1 MERENFLYEEFDIL
15 RKYGQISEISN
26 FIKQGLSKRI
36 ELREYQKEAFENF
49 ITYFENEKLNKNKQI
64 HTLFHMATG
73 SGKTVIMA
81 GLILYLYEKGYR
93 NFLFF
98 VNQTNILEKTKD
110 NFINVLSNKYLFNED
125 LNYLGEKVKINV
137 VDNFQRDIFKNNNI
151 NICFTTIQK
160 LHSNLFENKENAM
173 TGDDFENNKV
183 VFISDESHH
192 LNGFTKNKNKNKDKT
207 KSKKDSKKD
216 EQKHWETSIMN
227 VFYSNKKNILLEF
240 TATLDLDEKVEKK
253 YRDKIIYNYPL
264 KNFRESGYTKDFVNF
279 SINADTWKRTLIAL
293 ILSEYRRFLFS
304 DCGQNIK
311 PVIMLKSKVIKESRS
326 FYDKFFEK
334 INKLDS
340 SDFENLPKED
350 KYLKKA
356 LDYFRD
362 KDKNKTF
369 EFLKESIRDSFV
381 EGKAIIING
390 NEDNNVE
397 KQLLLNSLEDKKNNK
412 RIIFAVDML
421 NEGWDVLNL
430 FDIVRLYDTRSS
442 ASYTIKEA
450 QLIGRGARYCPFL
463 VNEEQEKF
471 KRKYD
476 FDLDNKYRILETMLF
491 HSIDDSKYISELKKA
506 LIEIGLQEKDMIERK
521 YILKDEF
528 KNTDFY
534 NHGYVF
540 SNSRIEK
547 TRENIYEIEEDLKY
561 KVFYP
566 KIKNKNAKIENLIGN
581 KNEKISDDIE
591 IKKIKLSEID
601 YNILSGS
608 AIYFNELKFNIL
620 KEKYPNL
627 KSLKEFLSGEN
638 YLGNIAIEFKYA
650 KGSEITG
657 KDIYRELKQEVFP
670 VICKHI
676 NEIKTEY
683 EGREEFKPYE
693 IKNIIK
699 DKTIYL
705 SSVNNEGKGE
715 SQIETSNNELK
726 LDLSMENWYVYNDNY
741 GTTEEKKFVKYFK
754 NEIKPKLD
762 EKNFE
767 YYVIRNERFSELA
780 LYSFDKGERFEPDY
794 LLFIKNKN
802 NDNKS
807 EEYQIYA
814 EPKGEQ
820 LLLVDKWKEDF
831 LIKIEEKQKTMKNNH
846 KIIGLPFFNGK
857 GTKLKEFSEVINK
870 FLDKI

>member
-110 NFINVLSNKYLFNED
+110 NFVNILSSKYLFDED
-125 LNYLGEKVKINV
+125 LNYFGEKVKINT
-137 VDNFQRDIFKNNNI
+137 VDNFQRNIFENNNI

-160 LHSNLFENKENAM
+160 LHLDLFENKENAM

-192 LNGFTKNKNKNKDKT
+192 VNTFTKNKT
-207 KSKKDSKKD
+207 KKEK
-216 EQKHWETSIMN
+216 EIQNNWETSIMN
-227 VFYSNKKNILLEF
+227 AFYSNKNSILLEF
-240 TATLDLDEKVEKK
+240 TATADLKDKNVEEK

-279 SINADTWKRTLIAL
+279 SINTDTWKRTLIAL

-326 FYDKFFEK
+326 FYDEFFEK

-381 EGKAIIING
+381 EEKAIIING

-476 FDLDNKYRILETMLF
+476 FDLDNKYRILETMFF

-506 LIEIGLQEKDMIERK
+506 LIEIGLQEKNMIERK
-521 YILKDEF
+521 YILKDKF

-547 TRENIYEIEEDLKY
+547 TRENIYEIEEDFKY
-561 KVFYP
+561 KTFYP
-566 KIKNKNAKIENLIGN
+566 KIKNKNAKIENLIDN
-581 KNEKISDDIE
+581 KNKKTFDNIE

-601 YNILSGS
+601 DNILSGS

-627 KSLKEFLSGEN
+627 KTLKEFLTGEN
-638 YLGNIAIEFKYA
+638 YLGNVAIEFKYT

-670 VICKHI
+670 AICKHI

-820 LLLVDKWKEDF
+820 LLLKDKWKEGF
-831 LIKIEEKQKTMKNNH
+831 LLEIEEKQKTMKNNH

-870 FLDKI
+870 FLDRI

>member
-110 NFINVLSNKYLFNED
+110 NFINILSSKYLFDED
-125 LNYLGEKVKINV
+125 LNYFGEKVKINA
-137 VDNFQRDIFKNNNI
+137 VDNFQRNVFENNNI

-160 LHSNLFENKENAM
+160 LHLDLFENKENAM
-173 TGDDFENNKV
+173 TKNDFESNKV

-192 LNGFTKNKNKNKDKT
+192 INTFTKKKT
-207 KSKKDSKKD
+207 KEEKEIQNS
-216 EQKHWETSIMN
+216 WETSITN
-227 VFYSNKKNILLEF
+227 VFNSNENSVLLEF
-240 TATLDLDEKVEKK
+240 TATADLKDKNVEEK

-264 KNFRESGYTKDFVNF
+264 KNFRESGYTKDFENF
-279 SINADTWKRTLIAL
+279 KINTDAWERTLMAL

-304 DCGQNIK
+304 DCEQNVK
-311 PVIMLKSKVIKESRS
+311 PVIMLKSKTTKESES
-326 FYDKFFEK
+326 FYNEFFEK
-334 INKLDS
+334 MNKLNS
-340 SDFENLPKED
+340 VEIEKLYMYTEEE
-350 KYLKKA
+350 KYLKEA
-356 LDYFRD
+356 LDYFRE
-362 KDKNKTF
+362 KDKNNSF
-369 EFLKESIRDSFV
+369 NFLKESLKNSFTK
-381 EGKAIIING
+381 EKTIIING
-390 NEDNNVE
+390 KTDGNDE

-430 FDIVRLYDTRSS
+430 FDIVRLYNTRSS
-442 ASYTIKEA
+442 TSYTIKEA

-476 FDLDNKYRILETMLF
+476 FDLDNKYRILETMFF

-506 LIEIGLQEKDMIERK
+506 LIEIGLKEKNMIERK
-521 YILKDEF
+521 YILKDKF

-547 TRENIYEIEEDLKY
+547 TRESIYEIEEDLKY
-561 KVFYP
+561 KTFYP
-566 KIKNKNAKIENLIGN
+566 KIKNKNAKIENLIDN
-581 KNEKISDDIE
+581 KNKKIFDNIE

-627 KSLKEFLSGEN
+627 KTLKEFLTGEN
-638 YLGNIAIEFKYA
+638 YLGNIGIEFKYV

-670 VICKHI
+670 AICKHI
-676 NEIKTEY
+676 NEIKIEY

-693 IKNIIK
+693 IKNVIK

-857 GTKLKEFSEVINK
+857 GTKLKEFSEAVNK
-870 FLDKI
+870 FLEKI

>member
-1 MERENFLYEEFDIL
+1 MERFLYEKLDVS
-15 RKYGQISEISN
+15 REIGAIKEIPN
-26 FIKQGLSKRI
+26 FLKQGLSKRI

-160 LHSNLFENKENAM
+160 LHLDLFENKENAM

-192 LNGFTKNKNKNKDKT
+192 VNTFTKKKT
-207 KSKKDSKKD
+207 KEEK
-216 EQKHWETSIMN
+216 EIQKSWETSIMN
-227 VFYSNKKNILLEF
+227 AFYSNKNNILLEF
-240 TATLDLDEKVEKK
+240 TATADLKDKNVEEK

-279 SINADTWKRTLIAL
+279 SINTDTWKRTLIAL
-293 ILSEYRRFLFS
+293 ILSEYRKFLFS

-326 FYDKFFEK
+326 FYDEFFEK
-334 INKLDS
+334 INKLDN

-381 EGKAIIING
+381 EEKAIIING

-476 FDLDNKYRILETMLF
+476 FDLDNKYRILETMFF

-506 LIEIGLQEKDMIERK
+506 LIEIGLQEKNMIERK

-566 KIKNKNAKIENLIGN
+566 KIKNKNAKIENLIDN
-581 KNEKISDDIE
+581 KNEKISDNIK

-638 YLGNIAIEFKYA
+638 YLGNVAIEFKYA

-670 VICKHI
+670 AICKHI

>member
-1 MERENFLYEEFDIL
+1 MERFLYEKLDVS
-15 RKYGQISEISN
+15 REIGAIKEIPN
-26 FIKQGLSKRI
+26 FLKQGLSKRI

-125 LNYLGEKVKINV
+125 LNYLGEKVKINA

-160 LHSNLFENKENAM
+160 LHSDLFENKENAM
-173 TGDDFENNKV
+173 TKNDFESNKV

-192 LNGFTKNKNKNKDKT
+192 INTFTKKKT
-207 KSKKDSKKD
+207 KEEKEIQNS
-216 EQKHWETSIMN
+216 WETSITN
-227 VFYSNKKNILLEF
+227 AFNSNENSVLLEF
-240 TATLDLDEKVEKK
+240 TATADLKDKNVEEK

-279 SINADTWKRTLIAL
+279 SINTDTWKRTLIAL
-293 ILSEYRRFLFS
+293 ILSEYRKFLFS

-326 FYDKFFEK
+326 FYNEFFEK

-561 KVFYP
+561 KVFYS
-566 KIKNKNAKIENLIGN
+566 KIKNKNAKIENLIDN
-581 KNEKISDDIE
+581 KNKKTFDNIE

-601 YNILSGS
+601 YNILSGT
-608 AIYFNELKFNIL
+608 AIYFNELKFNFL

-627 KSLKEFLSGEN
+627 KTLKEFLTGEN
-638 YLGNIAIEFKYA
+638 YLGNIGIEFKYT

-670 VICKHI
+670 AICKHI
-676 NEIKTEY
+676 NEIKIEY

-820 LLLVDKWKEDF
+820 LLLKDKWKEGF
-831 LIKIEEKQKTMKNNH
+831 LLEIEEKQKTMKNNH

>member
-1 MERENFLYEEFDIL
+1 MERFLYEKLDVS
-15 RKYGQISEISN
+15 REIGAIKEIPN
-26 FIKQGLSKRI
+26 FLKQGLSKRI

-160 LHSNLFENKENAM
+160 LHLDLFENKENAM

-192 LNGFTKNKNKNKDKT
+192 VNTFTKNRT
-207 KSKKDSKKD
+207 KEEK
-216 EQKHWETSIMN
+216 EIQKSWETSIMN
-227 VFYSNKKNILLEF
+227 AFYSNKNSILLEF
-240 TATLDLDEKVEKK
+240 TATADLKDKNVEEK

-279 SINADTWKRTLIAL
+279 SINTDTWKRTLIAL

-326 FYDKFFEK
+326 FYDEFLKK
-334 INKLDS
+334 INRLDN

-381 EGKAIIING
+381 EEKAIIING

-476 FDLDNKYRILETMLF
+476 FDLDNKYRILETMFF

-506 LIEIGLQEKDMIERK
+506 LIEIGLQEKNMIERK

-547 TRENIYEIEEDLKY
+547 TRESIYEIEEDLKY

-566 KIKNKNAKIENLIGN
+566 KIKNKNAKIENLIDN
-581 KNEKISDDIE
+581 KNEKISDNIE

-601 YNILSGS
+601 YNILSGT
-608 AIYFNELKFNIL
+608 AIYFNELKFNVL

-627 KSLKEFLSGEN
+627 KTLKEFLTVEN
-638 YLGNIAIEFKYA
+638 YLGNVAIEFKYT

-670 VICKHI
+670 AICKHI
-676 NEIKTEY
+676 NEIKIEY

-693 IKNIIK
+693 IKNVIK

-705 SSVNNEGKGE
+705 SSINNEGKGE

-726 LDLSMENWYVYNDNY
+726 IDLSMENWYVYNDNY

-802 NDNKS
+802 DDKS

>member
-36 ELREYQKEAFENF
+36 EMREYQKEAFENF

-137 VDNFQRDIFKNNNI
+137 VDNFQRNVFENNNI

-160 LHSNLFENKENAM
+160 LHSDLSKNKENAM
-173 TGDDFENNKV
+173 TKNDFESNKV

-192 LNGFTKNKNKNKDKT
+192 INTFTKKKT
-207 KSKKDSKKD
+207 KEEKKIQNS
-216 EQKHWETSIMN
+216 WETSIMN
-227 VFYSNKKNILLEF
+227 AFYSNKNNILLEF
-240 TATLDLDEKVEKK
+240 TATADLKDKNVEEK
-253 YRDKIIYNYPL
+253 YRDKIIYNYSL

-279 SINADTWKRTLIAL
+279 SINTDTWKRTLIAL

-326 FYDKFFEK
+326 FYNEFFEK

-381 EGKAIIING
+381 EEKAIIING

-471 KRKYD
+471 KRKFD
-476 FDLDNKYRILETMLF
+476 FDLDNKYRILETMFF

-506 LIEIGLQEKDMIERK
+506 LIEIGLQEKNMIERK
-521 YILKDEF
+521 YILKAEF

-547 TRENIYEIEEDLKY
+547 TRKNIYEIEENLKY

-581 KNEKISDDIE
+581 KNEKISDGIE

-601 YNILSGS
+601 YNILSGT
-608 AIYFNELKFNIL
+608 AIYFKELKFNVL

-627 KSLKEFLSGEN
+627 KTLKEFLTAEN
-638 YLGNIAIEFKYA
+638 YLGNAAIEFKYA

-670 VICKHI
+670 AICKHI

-857 GTKLKEFSEVINK
+857 GTKLKEFSEVINR

>member
-1 MERENFLYEEFDIL
+1 MERFLYEKLDVS
-15 RKYGQISEISN
+15 REIGAIKEIPN
-26 FIKQGLSKRI
+26 FLKQGLSKRI

-160 LHSNLFENKENAM
+160 LHLDLFKNKENAM

-192 LNGFTKNKNKNKDKT
+192 VNTFTKNRT
-207 KSKKDSKKD
+207 KEEK
-216 EQKHWETSIMN
+216 EIQKSWETSIMN
-227 VFYSNKKNILLEF
+227 AFYSNKNSILLEF
-240 TATLDLDEKVEKK
+240 TATADLKDKNVEEK

-279 SINADTWKRTLIAL
+279 SINTDTWKRTLIAL

-326 FYDKFFEK
+326 FYDEFFEK

-350 KYLKKA
+350 KYLRKA

-369 EFLKESIRDSFV
+369 EFLKESIRDSFA
-381 EGKAIIING
+381 EEKAIIING

-412 RIIFAVDML
+412 RLIFAVDML

-476 FDLDNKYRILETMLF
+476 FDLDNKYRILETMFF
-491 HSIDDSKYISELKKA
+491 HSINDSEYLTELKKA
-506 LIEIGLQEKDMIERK
+506 LIKTGMEEENKIERK
-521 YILKDEF
+521 YILKDKF

-547 TRENIYEIEEDLKY
+547 TRENIYEIEKDLKY
-561 KVFYP
+561 KTFYP
-566 KIKNKNAKIENLIGN
+566 KTKNKNAKTENLIDD
-581 KNEKISDDIE
+581 KNEKNFDNIE
-591 IKKIKLSEID
+591 IKKIKLNEID
-601 YNILSGS
+601 YNILSGT
-608 AIYFNELKFNIL
+608 AIYFNELKFNFL

-627 KSLKEFLSGEN
+627 KTLKEFLTGEN
-638 YLGNIAIEFKYA
+638 YLGNIGIEFKYV

-670 VICKHI
+670 AICKHV

-683 EGREEFKPYE
+683 EGKEEFEPYK
-693 IKNIIK
+693 IKDVIK

-705 SSVNNEGKGE
+705 SRISSDGKGE
-715 SQIETSNNELK
+715 SQIKTSSSEFK
-726 LDLSMENWYVYNDNY
+726 LDLSVEDWYVYDDNY
-741 GTTEEKKFVKYFK
+741 GTTEEKSFIKYFK
-754 NEIKPKLD
+754 TEIKPKLD
-762 EKNFE
+762 KKNLE

-780 LYSFDKGERFEPDY
+780 IYSFDKGKRFEPDY
-794 LLFIKNKN
+794 LLFIKNKTL
-802 NDNKS
+802 DEGKNK
-807 EEYQIYA
+807 EYQIYA
-814 EPKGEQ
+814 EPKGEH
-820 LLLVDKWKEDF
+820 LLEKDNWKEEF
-831 LIKIEEKQKTMKNNH
+831 LLKIEKKQKISKNNQ
-846 KIIGLPFFNGK
+846 KIIGLPFFYGK
-857 GTKLKEFSEVINK
+857 GTKLREFSEVINK

>member
-110 NFINVLSNKYLFNED
+110 NFINILSSKYLFDED
-125 LNYLGEKVKINV
+125 LNYFGEKVKINA
-137 VDNFQRDIFKNNNI
+137 VDNFQRNVFENNNI

-160 LHSNLFENKENAM
+160 LHDLFKNKEKENAM
-173 TGDDFENNKV
+173 TKNDFESNKV

-192 LNGFTKNKNKNKDKT
+192 INTFTKKKT
-207 KSKKDSKKD
+207 KEEKEIQNS
-216 EQKHWETSIMN
+216 WETSITD
-227 VFYSNKKNILLEF
+227 VFNSNENSVLLEF
-240 TATLDLDEKVEKK
+240 TATADLKDKNVEEK

-279 SINADTWKRTLIAL
+279 SINTDTWKRTLIAL

-326 FYDKFFEK
+326 FYDEFFEK

-381 EGKAIIING
+381 EEKAIIING

-476 FDLDNKYRILETMLF
+476 FDLDNKYRILETMFF

-506 LIEIGLQEKDMIERK
+506 LIEIGLQEKNMIERK
-521 YILKDEF
+521 YILKDKF

-547 TRENIYEIEEDLKY
+547 TRKNIYEIEEDLKY

-601 YNILSGS
+601 YNILSGT
-608 AIYFNELKFNIL
+608 AIYFNELKFNFL

-627 KSLKEFLSGEN
+627 KTLKEFLTGEN
-638 YLGNIAIEFKYA
+638 YLGNIGIEFKYA

-670 VICKHI
+670 AICKHI

-693 IKNIIK
+693 IKNVIK

>member
-1 MERENFLYEEFDIL
+1 MERFLYEKLDVS
-15 RKYGQISEISN
+15 REIGATKEITN
-26 FIKQGLSKRI
+26 FLKQGLSKRI

-110 NFINVLSNKYLFNED
+110 NFINILSSKYLFDED
-125 LNYLGEKVKINV
+125 LNYFGEKVKINA
-137 VDNFQRDIFKNNNI
+137 VDNFQRNVFENNNI

-160 LHSNLFENKENAM
+160 LHDLFKNKEKENAM
-173 TGDDFENNKV
+173 TKNDFESNKV

-192 LNGFTKNKNKNKDKT
+192 INTFTKKKT
-207 KSKKDSKKD
+207 KEEKEIQNS
-216 EQKHWETSIMN
+216 WETSIMN
-227 VFYSNKKNILLEF
+227 AFNSNENSILLEF
-240 TATLDLDEKVEKK
+240 TATADLKDKNVEEK

-279 SINADTWKRTLIAL
+279 SINTDTWKRTLIAL

-326 FYDKFFEK
+326 FYDEFFEK

-381 EGKAIIING
+381 EEKAIIING

-476 FDLDNKYRILETMLF
+476 FDLDNKYRILETMFF

-506 LIEIGLQEKDMIERK
+506 LIEIGLQEKNMIERK
-521 YILKDEF
+521 YILKAEF

-547 TRENIYEIEEDLKY
+547 NRKNIYEIEENLKY

-581 KNEKISDDIE
+581 KNEKIFDGIE

-601 YNILSGS
+601 YSILSGT
-608 AIYFNELKFNIL
+608 AIYFKELKFNVL

-627 KSLKEFLSGEN
+627 KTLKEFLTAEN
-638 YLGNIAIEFKYA
+638 YLGNVAIEFKYT

-670 VICKHI
+670 AICKHI

-683 EGREEFKPYE
+683 EGREEFEPYK
-693 IKNIIK
+693 IKDVVK

-705 SSVNNEGKGE
+705 SSISNDGKGE
-715 SQIETSNNELK
+715 SQIKTSSSEFK
-726 LDLSMENWYVYNDNY
+726 LDLSAEDWYVYDDNY
-741 GTTEEKKFVKYFK
+741 GTTEEKSFIKYFK
-754 NEIKPKLD
+754 TEIKPKLD
-762 EKNFE
+762 KKNLE

-780 LYSFDKGERFEPDY
+780 IYSFDKGERFEPDY

-802 NDNKS
+802 DDKS

-820 LLLVDKWKEDF
+820 LLLKDKWKEDF
-831 LIKIEEKQKTMKNNH
+831 LIKIEKKQKTTKNNH

-870 FLDKI
+870 FLDRI

>member
-1 MERENFLYEEFDIL
+1 MERFLYEKLDVS
-15 RKYGQISEISN
+15 REIGAIKEIPN
-26 FIKQGLSKRI
+26 FLKQGLSKRI

-137 VDNFQRDIFKNNNI
+137 VDNFQREIFKNNNI

-160 LHSNLFENKENAM
+160 LHLDLFENKENAM

-192 LNGFTKNKNKNKDKT
+192 VNTFTKNRT
-207 KSKKDSKKD
+207 KEEK
-216 EQKHWETSIMN
+216 EIQKSWETSIMN
-227 VFYSNKKNILLEF
+227 AFYSNKNSILLEF
-240 TATLDLDEKVEKK
+240 TATADLKDKNVEEK

-279 SINADTWKRTLIAL
+279 SINTDTWKRTLIAL

-326 FYDKFFEK
+326 FYDEFFEK
-334 INKLDS
+334 INKLDN

-356 LDYFRD
+356 LDYFRG

-381 EGKAIIING
+381 EEKAIIING

-442 ASYTIKEA
+442 AKYTITEA

-476 FDLDNKYRILETMLF
+476 SDLDNKYRILETMFF

-506 LIEIGLQEKDMIERK
+506 LIEIGLQEKNLIERK

-547 TRENIYEIEEDLKY
+547 TRENIYETEEDLKY
-561 KVFYP
+561 KTFYP
-566 KIKNKNAKIENLIGN
+566 KSKNKNAKIENLIDN
-581 KNEKISDDIE
+581 KNEKISDNIE

-601 YNILSGS
+601 YNILSGT
-608 AIYFNELKFNIL
+608 AIYFNELKFNFL

-627 KSLKEFLSGEN
+627 KTLKEFLTGEN
-638 YLGNIAIEFKYA
+638 YLGNIGIEFKYT

-670 VICKHI
+670 AICKHI
-676 NEIKTEY
+676 NEIKIEY

-693 IKNIIK
+693 IKNVIK

-802 NDNKS
+802 DDKS

-870 FLDKI
+870 FLDQI

>member
-1 MERENFLYEEFDIL
+1 MERFLYEKLDVS
-15 RKYGQISEISN
+15 REIGAIKEIPN
-26 FIKQGLSKRI
+26 FLKQGLSKRI

-125 LNYLGEKVKINV
+125 LNYLGEKVKMNV

-160 LHSNLFENKENAM
+160 LHLDLFENKENAM

-192 LNGFTKNKNKNKDKT
+192 VNTFTKNRT
-207 KSKKDSKKD
+207 KEEK
-216 EQKHWETSIMN
+216 EIQKSWETSIMN
-227 VFYSNKKNILLEF
+227 AFYSNKNSILLEF
-240 TATLDLDEKVEKK
+240 TATADLKDKNVEEK

-279 SINADTWKRTLIAL
+279 SINTDTWKRTLIAL

-326 FYDKFFEK
+326 FYDEFFEK

-381 EGKAIIING
+381 EEKAIIING

-476 FDLDNKYRILETMLF
+476 FDLDNKYRILETMFF

-506 LIEIGLQEKDMIERK
+506 LIEIGLQEKNTIERK
-521 YILKDEF
+521 YILKAEF

-547 TRENIYEIEEDLKY
+547 TRENIYEIEEDFKY
-561 KVFYP
+561 KTFYP
-566 KIKNKNAKIENLIGN
+566 KTKNKNAKTENLIDN
-581 KNEKISDDIE
+581 KNEKNFDNIE
-591 IKKIKLSEID
+591 IKKMRLNEID
-601 YNILSGS
+601 YNILSGT
-608 AIYFNELKFNIL
+608 AIYFNELKFNVL

-627 KSLKEFLSGEN
+627 KTLKEFLTGEN
-638 YLGNIAIEFKYA
+638 YLGNIGIEFKYV

-657 KDIYRELKQEVFP
+657 KDVYRELKQEVFP
-670 VICKHI
+670 MICKHI

-683 EGREEFKPYE
+683 EGREEFEPYK
-693 IKNIIK
+693 IKDVIK

-705 SSVNNEGKGE
+705 SSISNDGKGE
-715 SQIETSNNELK
+715 SQIKTSSSEFK
-726 LDLSMENWYVYNDNY
+726 LDLSVEDWYVYDDNY
-741 GTTEEKKFVKYFK
+741 GTTEEKSFIKYFK

-857 GTKLKEFSEVINK
+857 GTKLKEFSEAINR

>member
-1 MERENFLYEEFDIL
+1 MERFLYEKLDVS
-15 RKYGQISEISN
+15 REIGATKEITN
-26 FIKQGLSKRI
+26 FLKQGLSKRI

-110 NFINVLSNKYLFNED
+110 NFINILSSKYLFDED
-125 LNYLGEKVKINV
+125 LNYFGEKVKINA
-137 VDNFQRDIFKNNNI
+137 VDNFQRNVFENNNI

-160 LHSNLFENKENAM
+160 LHDLFKNKEKENAM
-173 TGDDFENNKV
+173 TKNDFESNKV

-192 LNGFTKNKNKNKDKT
+192 INTFTKKKT
-207 KSKKDSKKD
+207 KEEKEIQNS
-216 EQKHWETSIMN
+216 WETSIMN
-227 VFYSNKKNILLEF
+227 AFNSNENSILLEF
-240 TATLDLDEKVEKK
+240 TATADLKDKNVEEK

-279 SINADTWKRTLIAL
+279 SINTDTWKRTLIAL

-326 FYDKFFEK
+326 FYDEFFEK

-381 EGKAIIING
+381 EEKAIIING

-476 FDLDNKYRILETMLF
+476 SDLDNKYRILETMFF

-638 YLGNIAIEFKYA
+638 YLGNVAIEFKYA

-683 EGREEFKPYE
+683 EGREEFKPYK
-693 IKNIIK
+693 IKDVIK

-705 SSVNNEGKGE
+705 SKISSDGKGE
-715 SQIETSNNELK
+715 SQIKTSSSEFK
-726 LDLSMENWYVYNDNY
+726 LDLSAEDWYVYDDNY
-741 GTTEEKKFVKYFK
+741 GTTEEKSFIKYFK
-754 NEIKPKLD
+754 TEIKPKLD
-762 EKNFE
+762 KKNLE

-780 LYSFDKGERFEPDY
+780 IYSFDKGKRFEPDY
-794 LLFIKNKN
+794 LLFIKNKTL
-802 NDNKS
+802 DEGKNK
-807 EEYQIYA
+807 EYQIYA
-814 EPKGEQ
+814 EPKGKPF
-820 LLLVDKWKEDF
+820 LVEDEWKEDF
-831 LIKIEEKQKTMKNNH
+831 LLEIEGKQKTTKNNH

-870 FLDKI
+870 FLDRI

>member
-1 MERENFLYEEFDIL
+1 MERFLYEKLDVS
-15 RKYGQISEISN
+15 REIGAIKKIPN
-26 FIKQGLSKRI
+26 FLKQGLSKRI
-36 ELREYQKEAFENF
+36 ELRKYQKEAFENF
-49 ITYFENEKLNKNKQI
+49 ITYFENEKLNKNKQV

-110 NFINVLSNKYLFNED
+110 NFINVLSNKYLFNEN

-137 VDNFQRDIFKNNNI
+137 VDNFQRDVFKNNNI

-160 LHSNLFENKENAM
+160 LHLDLSKNKENAM

-192 LNGFTKNKNKNKDKT
+192 VNTFTKNKT
-207 KSKKDSKKD
+207 KKEK
-216 EQKHWETSIMN
+216 EIQNNWETSIMN
-227 VFYSNKKNILLEF
+227 AFYSNKNSILLEF
-240 TATLDLDEKVEKK
+240 TATADLKDKNVEEK

-264 KNFRESGYTKDFVNF
+264 KNFRESGYTKDFENF
-279 SINADTWKRTLIAL
+279 KINTDAWERTLMAL

-304 DCGQNIK
+304 DCEQNIK
-311 PVIMLKSKVIKESRS
+311 PVIMLKSKTTKESEC
-326 FYDKFFEK
+326 FYNEFFEK
-334 INKLDS
+334 MNKLNS
-340 SDFENLPKED
+340 VEIEKFYMYTEEE
-350 KYLKKA
+350 KYLKEA
-356 LDYFRD
+356 LDYFRE
-362 KDKNKTF
+362 KDKNNSF
-369 EFLKESIRDSFV
+369 NFLKESLKNSFTK
-381 EGKAIIING
+381 EKTIIING
-390 NEDNNVE
+390 KSVGNDE

-442 ASYTIKEA
+442 RSYTIKEA

-476 FDLDNKYRILETMLF
+476 FDLDNKYRILETMFF
-491 HSIDDSKYISELKKA
+491 HSINDSEYLTELKKA
-506 LIEIGLQEKDMIERK
+506 LIKTGMEEENKIERK
-521 YILKDEF
+521 YILKDKF

-547 TRENIYEIEEDLKY
+547 TRENIYEIEKDLKY
-561 KVFYP
+561 KTFYP
-566 KIKNKNAKIENLIGN
+566 KTKNKNAKTENLIDD
-581 KNEKISDDIE
+581 KNEKNFDNIE
-591 IKKIKLSEID
+591 IKKIKLNEID
-601 YNILSGS
+601 YNILSGT
-608 AIYFNELKFNIL
+608 AIYFNELKFNFL

-627 KSLKEFLSGEN
+627 KTLKEFLTGEN
-638 YLGNIAIEFKYA
+638 YLGNIGIEFKYV

-670 VICKHI
+670 AICKHI

-683 EGREEFKPYE
+683 EGREEFEPYK
-693 IKNIIK
+693 IKDVIK
-699 DKTIYL
+699 DKRIYL
-705 SSVNNEGKGE
+705 SRISSDGKGE
-715 SQIETSNNELK
+715 SQIKTSSSEFK
-726 LDLSMENWYVYNDNY
+726 LDLSVEDWYVYDDNY
-741 GTTEEKKFVKYFK
+741 GTTEEKSFIKYFK
-754 NEIKPKLD
+754 TEIKPKLD
-762 EKNFE
+762 KKNLE

-780 LYSFDKGERFEPDY
+780 IYSFDEGKRFEPDY

-802 NDNKS
+802 DDKS

-857 GTKLKEFSEVINK
+857 ETKLKEFSEVINK

>member
-1 MERENFLYEEFDIL
+1 MERFLYEKLDVS
-15 RKYGQISEISN
+15 REIGATKEITN
-26 FIKQGLSKRI
+26 FLKQGLSKRI

-49 ITYFENEKLNKNKQI
+49 ITYFENEKLNKNKQV

-110 NFINVLSNKYLFNED
+110 NFINILSSKYLFDED
-125 LNYLGEKVKINV
+125 LNYFGEKVKINA
-137 VDNFQRDIFKNNNI
+137 VDNFQRNVFENNNI

-160 LHSNLFENKENAM
+160 LHDLFKNKEKENAM
-173 TGDDFENNKV
+173 TKNDFESNKV

-192 LNGFTKNKNKNKDKT
+192 INTFTKKKT
-207 KSKKDSKKD
+207 KEEKEIQNS
-216 EQKHWETSIMN
+216 WETSIMN
-227 VFYSNKKNILLEF
+227 AFNSNENSILLEF
-240 TATLDLDEKVEKK
+240 TATADLKDKNVEEK

-279 SINADTWKRTLIAL
+279 SINTDTWKRTLIAL

-326 FYDKFFEK
+326 FYDEFFEK

-381 EGKAIIING
+381 EEKAIIING

-476 FDLDNKYRILETMLF
+476 SDLDNKYRILETMFF

-506 LIEIGLQEKDMIERK
+506 LIEIGLQEKNMIERK
-521 YILKDEF
+521 YILKDKF

-638 YLGNIAIEFKYA
+638 YLGNVAIEFKYA

-683 EGREEFKPYE
+683 EGREEFKPYK
-693 IKNIIK
+693 IKDVIK

-705 SSVNNEGKGE
+705 SKISSDGKGE
-715 SQIETSNNELK
+715 SQIKTSSSEFK
-726 LDLSMENWYVYNDNY
+726 LDLSAEDWYVYDDNY
-741 GTTEEKKFVKYFK
+741 GTTEEKSFIKYFK
-754 NEIKPKLD
+754 TEIKPKLD
-762 EKNFE
+762 KKNLE

-780 LYSFDKGERFEPDY
+780 IYSFDKGKRFEPDY
-794 LLFIKNKN
+794 LLFIKNKTL
-802 NDNKS
+802 DEGKNK
-807 EEYQIYA
+807 EYQIYA
-814 EPKGEQ
+814 EPKGKPF
-820 LLLVDKWKEDF
+820 LVEDEWKEDF
-831 LIKIEEKQKTMKNNH
+831 LLEIEGKQKTTKNNH

-870 FLDKI
+870 FLDRI

>member
-1 MERENFLYEEFDIL
+1 MRKKLPIGISDFKEVMTENYYYFDKTELLENLFVEKAKIKLFTRPRRFGKTLNMSMLKYFFDIKEKDENREL
-15 RKYGQISEISN
+15 FKNLKISKSKFFE
-26 FIKQGLSKRI
+26 KQGSAPVISISFRNYSEKNW
-36 ELREYQKEAFENF
+36 ENGF
-49 ITYFENEKLNKNKQI
+49 
-64 HTLFHMATG
+64 
-73 SGKTVIMA
+73 KTI
-81 GLILYLYEKGYR
+81 K
-93 NFLFF
+93 
-98 VNQTNILEKTKD
+98 
-110 NFINVLSNKYLFNED
+110 
-125 LNYLGEKVKINV
+125 
-137 VDNFQRDIFKNNNI
+137 
-151 NICFTTIQK
+151 TTI
-160 LHSNLFENKENAM
+160 A
-173 TGDDFENNKV
+173 D
-183 VFISDESHH
+183 I
-192 LNGFTKNKNKNKDKT
+192 
-207 KSKKDSKKD
+207 
-216 EQKHWETSIMN
+216 
-227 VFYSNKKNILLEF
+227 YAEF
-240 TATLDLDEKVEKK
+240 K
-253 YRDKIIYNYPL
+253 
-264 KNFRESGYTKDFVNF
+264 F
-279 SINADTWKRTLIAL
+279 LIAL
-293 ILSEYRRFLFS
+293 ILSEYRKFLFS

-326 FYDKFFEK
+326 FYNEFFEK

-381 EGKAIIING
+381 EEKAIIING

-491 HSIDDSKYISELKKA
+491 HSIDDSKYISELKKV

-566 KIKNKNAKIENLIGN
+566 KIKNKNAKIENLIDN
-581 KNEKISDDIE
+581 KNKKTFDNIE

-638 YLGNIAIEFKYA
+638 YLGNVAIEFKYA

-670 VICKHI
+670 AICKHI

-857 GTKLKEFSEVINK
+857 GTKLKEFSEAVNK
-870 FLDKI
+870 LLEKI

>member
-1 MERENFLYEEFDIL
+1 MERFLYEKLDVS
-15 RKYGQISEISN
+15 REIGAIKEIPN
-26 FIKQGLSKRI
+26 FLKQGLSKRI

-49 ITYFENEKLNKNKQI
+49 ITYFENEKLNKNKQV

-110 NFINVLSNKYLFNED
+110 NFINILSNKYLFNED

-160 LHSNLFENKENAM
+160 LHLDLFENKENAM

-192 LNGFTKNKNKNKDKT
+192 VNTFTKNRT
-207 KSKKDSKKD
+207 KEEKKI
-216 EQKHWETSIMN
+216 QNNWETSIMN
-227 VFYSNKKNILLEF
+227 AFYSNKNSILLEF
-240 TATLDLDEKVEKK
+240 TATADLKDKNVEEK

-279 SINADTWKRTLIAL
+279 SINTDTWKRTLIAL

-326 FYDKFFEK
+326 FYDEFFEK
-334 INKLDS
+334 INKLDN

-381 EGKAIIING
+381 EEKAIIING

-463 VNEEQEKF
+463 VNEEQKKF

-491 HSIDDSKYISELKKA
+491 HSIDDSKYISELKKV

-566 KIKNKNAKIENLIGN
+566 KIKNKNAKIANLIDN
-581 KNEKISDDIE
+581 KNKKTFDNIE

-638 YLGNIAIEFKYA
+638 YLGNVAIEFKYA

-670 VICKHI
+670 AICKHV

-683 EGREEFKPYE
+683 EGKEEFEPYK
-693 IKNIIK
+693 IKDVIK

-705 SSVNNEGKGE
+705 SRISSDGKGE
-715 SQIETSNNELK
+715 SQIKTSSSEFK
-726 LDLSMENWYVYNDNY
+726 LDLSVEDWYVYDDNY
-741 GTTEEKKFVKYFK
+741 GTTEEKLFVKYFK

-762 EKNFE
+762 EKNLE

-780 LYSFDKGERFEPDY
+780 IYSFDKGKRFEPDY

-820 LLLVDKWKEDF
+820 LLLKDKWKEGF
-831 LIKIEEKQKTMKNNH
+831 LLEIEEKQKTMKNNH

-857 GTKLKEFSEVINK
+857 GTKLKEFSEAVNK
-870 FLDKI
+870 LLEKI

>member
-1 MERENFLYEEFDIL
+1 MERFLYEKLDVS
-15 RKYGQISEISN
+15 REIGATKEITN
-26 FIKQGLSKRI
+26 FLKQGLSKRI

-110 NFINVLSNKYLFNED
+110 NFINILSSKYLFDED
-125 LNYLGEKVKINV
+125 LNYFGEKVKINA
-137 VDNFQRDIFKNNNI
+137 VDNFQRNVFENNNI

-160 LHSNLFENKENAM
+160 LHDLFKNKEKENAM
-173 TGDDFENNKV
+173 TKNDFESNKV

-192 LNGFTKNKNKNKDKT
+192 INTFTKKKT
-207 KSKKDSKKD
+207 KEEKEIQNS
-216 EQKHWETSIMN
+216 WETSITD
-227 VFYSNKKNILLEF
+227 VFNSNENSVLLEF
-240 TATLDLDEKVEKK
+240 TATADLKDKNVEEK

-279 SINADTWKRTLIAL
+279 SINTDTWKRTLIAL

-311 PVIMLKSKVIKESRS
+311 PVIMLKSKVIKESRN
-326 FYDKFFEK
+326 FYNEFFKK
-334 INKLDS
+334 INKLENN
-340 SDFENLPKED
+340 DFENLPKED

-381 EGKAIIING
+381 EEKAIIING

-476 FDLDNKYRILETMLF
+476 SDLDNKYRILETMFF
-491 HSIDDSKYISELKKA
+491 H
-506 LIEIGLQEKDMIERK
+506 
-521 YILKDEF
+521 F
-528 KNTDFY
+528 
-534 NHGYVF
+534 H
-540 SNSRIEK
+540 
-547 TRENIYEIEEDLKY
+547 
-561 KVFYP
+561 
-566 KIKNKNAKIENLIGN
+566 
-581 KNEKISDDIE
+581 
-591 IKKIKLSEID
+591 
-601 YNILSGS
+601 
-608 AIYFNELKFNIL
+608 
-620 KEKYPNL
+620 
-627 KSLKEFLSGEN
+627 
-638 YLGNIAIEFKYA
+638 
-650 KGSEITG
+650 
-657 KDIYRELKQEVFP
+657 
-670 VICKHI
+670 
-676 NEIKTEY
+676 
-683 EGREEFKPYE
+683 
-693 IKNIIK
+693 
-699 DKTIYL
+699 
-705 SSVNNEGKGE
+705 
-715 SQIETSNNELK
+715 
-726 LDLSMENWYVYNDNY
+726 
-741 GTTEEKKFVKYFK
+741 
-754 NEIKPKLD
+754 
-762 EKNFE
+762 
-767 YYVIRNERFSELA
+767 
-780 LYSFDKGERFEPDY
+780 
-794 LLFIKNKN
+794 
-802 NDNKS
+802 
-807 EEYQIYA
+807 
-814 EPKGEQ
+814 
-820 LLLVDKWKEDF
+820 
-831 LIKIEEKQKTMKNNH
+831 
-846 KIIGLPFFNGK
+846 
-857 GTKLKEFSEVINK
+857 
-870 FLDKI
+870 

>member
-1 MERENFLYEEFDIL
+1 MERFLYEKLDVS
-15 RKYGQISEISN
+15 REIGATKEITN
-26 FIKQGLSKRI
+26 FLKQGLSKRI

-110 NFINVLSNKYLFNED
+110 NFVNTLSGKYLFDEE

-137 VDNFQRDIFKNNNI
+137 VDNFQRDVFENNNI

-160 LHSNLFENKENAM
+160 LHLDLFENKENAI

-192 LNGFTKNKNKNKDKT
+192 VNTFTKKKT
-207 KSKKDSKKD
+207 KEEK
-216 EQKHWETSIMN
+216 EIQKSWETSIMN
-227 VFYSNKKNILLEF
+227 AFYSNKNSILLEF
-240 TATLDLDEKVEKK
+240 TATADLKDKNVEEK

-279 SINADTWKRTLIAL
+279 SINTDTWKRTLIAL

-311 PVIMLKSKVIKESRS
+311 PVIMLKSKVIKESRN
-326 FYDKFFEK
+326 FYNEFFKK
-334 INKLDS
+334 INKLENN
-340 SDFENLPKED
+340 DFENLPKED

-356 LDYFRD
+356 LDYFRE

-369 EFLKESIRDSFV
+369 EFLKESIKDSFI
-381 EGKAIIING
+381 EEKSIIING
-390 NEDNNVE
+390 KEDDNTE
-397 KQLLLNSLEDKKNNK
+397 KRLLLNSLEDKKNNK
-412 RIIFAVDML
+412 RLIFTVDML

-442 ASYTIKEA
+442 AKYTITEA

-476 FDLDNKYRILETMLF
+476 FDLDNKYRILETMFF

-506 LIEIGLQEKDMIERK
+506 LIEIGLQEKNMIERK
-521 YILKDEF
+521 YILKAEF

-534 NHGYVF
+534 NHGYIF

-547 TRENIYEIEEDLKY
+547 TRESIYEIEEDLKY

-566 KIKNKNAKIENLIGN
+566 KIKNKNAKTENLIDD
-581 KNEKISDDIE
+581 KNEKNFDNIE

-601 YNILSGS
+601 YNILSGT
-608 AIYFNELKFNIL
+608 AIYFNELKFNFL

-627 KSLKEFLSGEN
+627 KTLKEFLTGEN
-638 YLGNIAIEFKYA
+638 YLGNIGIEFKYT

-670 VICKHI
+670 TICKHI
-676 NEIKTEY
+676 NEIKIEY

-693 IKNIIK
+693 IKNVIK

-802 NDNKS
+802 DDRS

-870 FLDKI
+870 FLDQI

>member
-1 MERENFLYEEFDIL
+1 MERFLYEKLDVS
-15 RKYGQISEISN
+15 REIGATKEITN
-26 FIKQGLSKRI
+26 FLKQGLSKRI

-110 NFINVLSNKYLFNED
+110 NFINILSNKYLFNED

-160 LHSNLFENKENAM
+160 LHLDLFENKENAM

-192 LNGFTKNKNKNKDKT
+192 VNTFTKKKT
-207 KSKKDSKKD
+207 KEEK
-216 EQKHWETSIMN
+216 EIQKSWETSIMN
-227 VFYSNKKNILLEF
+227 AFYSNKNSILLEF
-240 TATLDLDEKVEKK
+240 TATADLKDKNVEEK

-279 SINADTWKRTLIAL
+279 SINTDTWKRTLIAL
-293 ILSEYRRFLFS
+293 ILSEYRKFLFS

-326 FYDKFFEK
+326 FYNEFFEK

-476 FDLDNKYRILETMLF
+476 FDLDNKYRILETMFF

-506 LIEIGLQEKDMIERK
+506 LIEIGLQEKNMIERK
-521 YILKDEF
+521 YILKDKF

-566 KIKNKNAKIENLIGN
+566 KIKNKNAKIENLIDN
-581 KNEKISDDIE
+581 KNKKTFDNIE

-638 YLGNIAIEFKYA
+638 YLGNVAIEFKYA

-670 VICKHI
+670 AICKHI

-857 GTKLKEFSEVINK
+857 GTKLKEFSEAVNK
-870 FLDKI
+870 LLEKI

>member
-1 MERENFLYEEFDIL
+1 MERFLYEKLDVS
-15 RKYGQISEISN
+15 REIGAIKEIPN
-26 FIKQGLSKRI
+26 FLKQGLSKRI

-49 ITYFENEKLNKNKQI
+49 ITYFENEKLNKNKQV

-137 VDNFQRDIFKNNNI
+137 VDNFQRDVFKNNNI

-160 LHSNLFENKENAM
+160 LHLDLFENKENAM

-192 LNGFTKNKNKNKDKT
+192 VNTFTKNRT
-207 KSKKDSKKD
+207 KEEK
-216 EQKHWETSIMN
+216 EIQNNWETSIMN
-227 VFYSNKKNILLEF
+227 AFYSNKNSILLEF
-240 TATLDLDEKVEKK
+240 TATADLKDKNVEEK

-279 SINADTWKRTLIAL
+279 SINTDTWKRTLIAL
-293 ILSEYRRFLFS
+293 ILSEYRKFLFS

-326 FYDKFFEK
+326 FYDEFFEK
-334 INKLDS
+334 INKLDN

-442 ASYTIKEA
+442 ASYSIKEA

-608 AIYFNELKFNIL
+608 AIYFNELKFNSL

-627 KSLKEFLSGEN
+627 KTLKEFLIGEN
-638 YLGNIAIEFKYA
+638 YLGNVAIEFKYA

-670 VICKHI
+670 AICKHI

-767 YYVIRNERFSELA
+767 YYVIRNERFSEFA

-857 GTKLKEFSEVINK
+857 GIKLKEFSEAINR

>member
-1 MERENFLYEEFDIL
+1 MERFLYEKLDVS
-15 RKYGQISEISN
+15 REIGAIKEIPN
-26 FIKQGLSKRI
+26 FLKQGLSKRI

-160 LHSNLFENKENAM
+160 LHLDLFENKENAM

-192 LNGFTKNKNKNKDKT
+192 VNTFTKNKT
-207 KSKKDSKKD
+207 KEEKKI
-216 EQKHWETSIMN
+216 QKSWETSIMN
-227 VFYSNKKNILLEF
+227 AFYSNKNSILLEF
-240 TATLDLDEKVEKK
+240 TATADLKDKNVEEK

-279 SINADTWKRTLIAL
+279 SINTDTWKRTLIAL
-293 ILSEYRRFLFS
+293 ILSEYRKFLFS

-326 FYDKFFEK
+326 FYDEFFEK
-334 INKLDS
+334 INKLDN

-381 EGKAIIING
+381 EEKAIIING

-476 FDLDNKYRILETMLF
+476 FDLDNKYRILETMFF

-506 LIEIGLQEKDMIERK
+506 LIEIGLQEKNMIERK
-521 YILKDEF
+521 YILKAEF

-566 KIKNKNAKIENLIGN
+566 KIKNKNAKIENLIDN
-581 KNEKISDDIE
+581 KNEKISDNIE

-601 YNILSGS
+601 YNILSGT
-608 AIYFNELKFNIL
+608 AIYFNELKFNFL

-627 KSLKEFLSGEN
+627 KTLKEFLTGEN
-638 YLGNIAIEFKYA
+638 YLGNIGIEFKYV

-670 VICKHI
+670 AICKHI

-820 LLLVDKWKEDF
+820 LLLKDKWKEGF
-831 LIKIEEKQKTMKNNH
+831 LLEIEEKQKTMKNNH

-857 GTKLKEFSEVINK
+857 GTKLKEFSEAVNK
-870 FLDKI
+870 LLEKI

>member
-1 MERENFLYEEFDIL
+1 MERFLYEKLDVS
-15 RKYGQISEISN
+15 REIGAIKEIPN
-26 FIKQGLSKRI
+26 FLKQGLSKRI

-137 VDNFQRDIFKNNNI
+137 VDNFQREIFKNNNI

-160 LHSNLFENKENAM
+160 LHLDLFENKENAM

-192 LNGFTKNKNKNKDKT
+192 VNTFTKNRT
-207 KSKKDSKKD
+207 KEEK
-216 EQKHWETSIMN
+216 EIQKSWETSIMN
-227 VFYSNKKNILLEF
+227 AFYSNKNSILLEF
-240 TATLDLDEKVEKK
+240 TATADLKDKNVEEK

-279 SINADTWKRTLIAL
+279 SINTDTWKRTLIAL

-326 FYDKFFEK
+326 FYDEFFEK
-334 INKLDS
+334 INKLDN

-369 EFLKESIRDSFV
+369 EFLKESIRDSFI
-381 EGKAIIING
+381 EEKAIIING

-442 ASYTIKEA
+442 AKYTITEA

-476 FDLDNKYRILETMLF
+476 SDLDNKYRILETMFF

-506 LIEIGLQEKDMIERK
+506 LIEIGLQEKNLIERK

-547 TRENIYEIEEDLKY
+547 TRENIYETEEDLKY
-561 KVFYP
+561 KTFYP
-566 KIKNKNAKIENLIGN
+566 KSKNKNAKIENLIDN
-581 KNEKISDDIE
+581 KNEKISDNIE

-601 YNILSGS
+601 YNILSGT
-608 AIYFNELKFNIL
+608 AIYFNELKFNFL

-627 KSLKEFLSGEN
+627 KTLKEFLTGEN
-638 YLGNIAIEFKYA
+638 YLGNIGIEFKYT

-670 VICKHI
+670 AICKHI
-676 NEIKTEY
+676 NEIKIEY

-693 IKNIIK
+693 IKNVIK

-802 NDNKS
+802 DDKS

-857 GTKLKEFSEVINK
+857 GTKLKEFSEAINR

>member
-36 ELREYQKEAFENF
+36 EMREYQKEAFENF

-137 VDNFQRDIFKNNNI
+137 VDNFQRNVFENNNI

-160 LHSNLFENKENAM
+160 LHSDLSKNKENAM
-173 TGDDFENNKV
+173 TKNDFESNKV

-192 LNGFTKNKNKNKDKT
+192 INTFTKKKT
-207 KSKKDSKKD
+207 KEEKKIQNS
-216 EQKHWETSIMN
+216 WETSIMN
-227 VFYSNKKNILLEF
+227 AFYSNKNNILLEF
-240 TATLDLDEKVEKK
+240 TATADLKDKNVEEK
-253 YRDKIIYNYPL
+253 YRDKIIYNYSL

-279 SINADTWKRTLIAL
+279 SINTDTWKRTLIAL

-326 FYDKFFEK
+326 FYNEFFEK

-442 ASYTIKEA
+442 ASYSIKEA

-491 HSIDDSKYISELKKA
+491 HSIDDSKYISELKKV

-566 KIKNKNAKIENLIGN
+566 KIKNKNAKIENLIDN
-581 KNEKISDDIE
+581 KNKKTFDNIE

-601 YNILSGS
+601 YNILSGT
-608 AIYFNELKFNIL
+608 AIYFNELKFNFL

-627 KSLKEFLSGEN
+627 KTLKEFLTGEN
-638 YLGNIAIEFKYA
+638 YLGNIGIEFKYA

-780 LYSFDKGERFEPDY
+780 LYSFDKGEKFEPDY

-857 GTKLKEFSEVINK
+857 GTKLKEFSEAVNK
-870 FLDKI
+870 LLEKI

>member
-1 MERENFLYEEFDIL
+1 MERFLYEKLDVS
-15 RKYGQISEISN
+15 REIGAIKEIPN
-26 FIKQGLSKRI
+26 FLKQGLSKRI

-125 LNYLGEKVKINV
+125 LNYLGEKVKINA

-326 FYDKFFEK
+326 FYDEFFEK
-334 INKLDS
+334 INKLDN

-381 EGKAIIING
+381 EEKAIIING

-638 YLGNIAIEFKYA
+638 YLGNVAIEFKYA

>member
-1 MERENFLYEEFDIL
+1 MERFLYEKLDVS
-15 RKYGQISEISN
+15 REIGAIKEIPN
-26 FIKQGLSKRI
+26 FLKQGLSKRI

-49 ITYFENEKLNKNKQI
+49 ITYFENEKLNKNKQV

-110 NFINVLSNKYLFNED
+110 NFINILSNKYLFNED

-160 LHSNLFENKENAM
+160 LHLDLFENKENAM

-192 LNGFTKNKNKNKDKT
+192 VNTFTKKKT
-207 KSKKDSKKD
+207 KEEK
-216 EQKHWETSIMN
+216 EIQKSWETSIMN
-227 VFYSNKKNILLEF
+227 AFYSNKNSILLEF
-240 TATLDLDEKVEKK
+240 TATADLKDKNVEEK

-279 SINADTWKRTLIAL
+279 SINTDTWKRTLIAL
-293 ILSEYRRFLFS
+293 ILSEYRKFLFS

-326 FYDKFFEK
+326 FYNEFFEK

-381 EGKAIIING
+381 EEKAIIING

-463 VNEEQEKF
+463 VNEEQKKF

-566 KIKNKNAKIENLIGN
+566 KIKNKNAKIENLIDN
-581 KNEKISDDIE
+581 KNKKTFDNIE

-638 YLGNIAIEFKYA
+638 YLGNVAIEFKYA

-670 VICKHI
+670 AICKHI

-857 GTKLKEFSEVINK
+857 GTKLKEFSEAVNK
-870 FLDKI
+870 LLEKI

>member
-1 MERENFLYEEFDIL
+1 MERFLYEKLDVS
-15 RKYGQISEISN
+15 REIGATKEITN
-26 FIKQGLSKRI
+26 FLKQGLSKRI

-110 NFINVLSNKYLFNED
+110 NFINILSSKYLFDED
-125 LNYLGEKVKINV
+125 LNYFGEKVKINA
-137 VDNFQRDIFKNNNI
+137 VDNFQRNVFENNNI

-160 LHSNLFENKENAM
+160 LHDLFKNKEKENAM
-173 TGDDFENNKV
+173 TKNDFESNKV

-192 LNGFTKNKNKNKDKT
+192 INTFTKKKT
-207 KSKKDSKKD
+207 KEEKEIQNS
-216 EQKHWETSIMN
+216 WETSIMN
-227 VFYSNKKNILLEF
+227 AFNSNENSILLEF
-240 TATLDLDEKVEKK
+240 TATADLKDKNVEEK

-279 SINADTWKRTLIAL
+279 SINTDTWKRTLIAL

-326 FYDKFFEK
+326 FYDEFFEK

-381 EGKAIIING
+381 EEKAIIING

-476 FDLDNKYRILETMLF
+476 SDLDNKYRILETMFF

-534 NHGYVF
+534 NHGHVF

-638 YLGNIAIEFKYA
+638 YLGNVAIEFKYA

-683 EGREEFKPYE
+683 EGREEFKPYK
-693 IKNIIK
+693 IKDVIK

-705 SSVNNEGKGE
+705 SKISSDGKGE
-715 SQIETSNNELK
+715 SQIKTSSSEFK
-726 LDLSMENWYVYNDNY
+726 LDLSAEDWYVYDDNY
-741 GTTEEKKFVKYFK
+741 GTTEEKSFIKYFK
-754 NEIKPKLD
+754 TEIKPKLD
-762 EKNFE
+762 KKNLE

-780 LYSFDKGERFEPDY
+780 IYSFDKGKRFEPDY
-794 LLFIKNKN
+794 LLFIKNKTL
-802 NDNKS
+802 DEGKNK
-807 EEYQIYA
+807 EYQIYA
-814 EPKGEQ
+814 EPKGKPF
-820 LLLVDKWKEDF
+820 LVEDEWKEDF
-831 LIKIEEKQKTMKNNH
+831 LLEIEGKQKTTKNNH

-870 FLDKI
+870 FLDRI

>member
-1 MERENFLYEEFDIL
+1 MERFLYEKLDVS
-15 RKYGQISEISN
+15 REIGAIKEIPN
-26 FIKQGLSKRI
+26 FLKQGLSKRI
-36 ELREYQKEAFENF
+36 ELREYQKETFENF
-49 ITYFENEKLNKNKQI
+49 ITYFENEKLNKNKQV

-81 GLILYLYEKGYR
+81 GLILYLYEIGYR

-137 VDNFQRDIFKNNNI
+137 VDNFQRDIFENNNI

-160 LHSNLFENKENAM
+160 LHLDLFENKENAI

-192 LNGFTKNKNKNKDKT
+192 VNTFTKKKT
-207 KSKKDSKKD
+207 KEEK
-216 EQKHWETSIMN
+216 EIQKSWETSIMN
-227 VFYSNKKNILLEF
+227 AFYSNKNSILLEF
-240 TATLDLDEKVEKK
+240 TATADLKDKNVEEK

-279 SINADTWKRTLIAL
+279 SINTDTWKRTLIAL

-326 FYDKFFEK
+326 FYDEFFEK

-340 SDFENLPKED
+340 SDFENLSKED

-381 EGKAIIING
+381 EEKAIIING

-476 FDLDNKYRILETMLF
+476 SDLDNKYRILETMFF

-547 TRENIYEIEEDLKY
+547 TRESIYEIEEDLKY

-566 KIKNKNAKIENLIGN
+566 KIKNKNAKIENLIDN
-581 KNEKISDDIE
+581 KNEKISDNIE

-608 AIYFNELKFNIL
+608 AIYFNELKFNVL

-627 KSLKEFLSGEN
+627 KTLKEFLTAEN
-638 YLGNIAIEFKYA
+638 YLGNVAIEFKYT

-670 VICKHI
+670 AICKHI
-676 NEIKTEY
+676 NEIKIEY

-693 IKNIIK
+693 IKNVIK

-705 SSVNNEGKGE
+705 SSINNEGKGE

-726 LDLSMENWYVYNDNY
+726 IDLSMENWYVYNDNY

-802 NDNKS
+802 DDKS

>member
-26 FIKQGLSKRI
+26 FIKQGLSKKI
-36 ELREYQKEAFENF
+36 ELRKYQKEAFENF

-125 LNYLGEKVKINV
+125 LNYFGEKVKINV

-160 LHSNLFENKENAM
+160 LHLDLFENKENAM

-192 LNGFTKNKNKNKDKT
+192 VNTFTKKKT
-207 KSKKDSKKD
+207 KEEK
-216 EQKHWETSIMN
+216 EIQKNWETSIMN
-227 VFYSNKKNILLEF
+227 AFYSNKNSILLEF
-240 TATLDLDEKVEKK
+240 TATADLKDKNVEEK

-279 SINADTWKRTLIAL
+279 SINTDTWKRTLIAL

-326 FYDKFFEK
+326 FYDEFFEK

-381 EGKAIIING
+381 EEKAIIING

-476 FDLDNKYRILETMLF
+476 FDLDNKYRILETMFF

-506 LIEIGLQEKDMIERK
+506 LIEIGLQEKNMIERK
-521 YILKDEF
+521 YILKAEF

-547 TRENIYEIEEDLKY
+547 TRENIYEIEKDLKY
-561 KVFYP
+561 KTFYP
-566 KIKNKNAKIENLIGN
+566 KTKNKNAKTENLIDD
-581 KNEKISDDIE
+581 KNEKNFDNIE
-591 IKKIKLSEID
+591 IKKIKLNEID
-601 YNILSGS
+601 YNILSGT
-608 AIYFNELKFNIL
+608 AIYFNELKFNFL

-627 KSLKEFLSGEN
+627 KTLKEFLTGEN
-638 YLGNIAIEFKYA
+638 YLGNIGIEFKYV

-657 KDIYRELKQEVFP
+657 KDIYKELKQEVFP
-670 VICKHI
+670 AICKHI
-676 NEIKTEY
+676 NEIKIEY

-693 IKNIIK
+693 IKNVIK

-767 YYVIRNERFSELA
+767 YYIIRNERFSELA

-802 NDNKS
+802 DDKS

-870 FLDKI
+870 FLDQI

>member
-1 MERENFLYEEFDIL
+1 MERFLYEKLDVS
-15 RKYGQISEISN
+15 REIGAIKEIPN
-26 FIKQGLSKRI
+26 FLKQGLSKRI

-49 ITYFENEKLNKNKQI
+49 ITYFENEKLNKNKQV

-160 LHSNLFENKENAM
+160 LHLDLFENKENAM

-192 LNGFTKNKNKNKDKT
+192 VNTFTKKKT
-207 KSKKDSKKD
+207 KEEK
-216 EQKHWETSIMN
+216 EIQKSWETSIMN
-227 VFYSNKKNILLEF
+227 AFYSNKNNILLEF
-240 TATLDLDEKVEKK
+240 TATADLKDKNVEEK

-279 SINADTWKRTLIAL
+279 SINTDTWKRTLIAL
-293 ILSEYRRFLFS
+293 ILSEYRKFLFS

-326 FYDKFFEK
+326 FYDEFFEK
-334 INKLDS
+334 INKLDN

-381 EGKAIIING
+381 EEKAIIING

-442 ASYTIKEA
+442 ASYSIKEV

-534 NHGYVF
+534 NHGYIF

-547 TRENIYEIEEDLKY
+547 TRESIYEIEEDLKY

-566 KIKNKNAKIENLIGN
+566 KIKSKNVKIENLIDN
-581 KNEKISDDIE
+581 KNEKISDNIE

-638 YLGNIAIEFKYA
+638 YLGNVAIEFKYA

-670 VICKHI
+670 AICKHI
-676 NEIKTEY
+676 NEIKIEY

-693 IKNIIK
+693 IKNVIK

-870 FLDKI
+870 FLNKI

>member
-1 MERENFLYEEFDIL
+1 MERFLYEKLDVS
-15 RKYGQISEISN
+15 REIGATKEITN
-26 FIKQGLSKRI
+26 FLKQGLSKRI

-110 NFINVLSNKYLFNED
+110 NFINILSNKYLFNED

-160 LHSNLFENKENAM
+160 LHLDLFENKENAM

-192 LNGFTKNKNKNKDKT
+192 VNTFTKKKT
-207 KSKKDSKKD
+207 KEEK
-216 EQKHWETSIMN
+216 EIQKSWETSIMN
-227 VFYSNKKNILLEF
+227 AFYSNKNNILLEF
-240 TATLDLDEKVEKK
+240 TATADLKDKNVEEK

-279 SINADTWKRTLIAL
+279 SINTDTWKRTLIAL
-293 ILSEYRRFLFS
+293 ILSEYRKFLFS

-326 FYDKFFEK
+326 FYDEFFEK
-334 INKLDS
+334 INKLDN

-381 EGKAIIING
+381 EEKAIIING

-638 YLGNIAIEFKYA
+638 YLGNVAIEFKYA

-670 VICKHI
+670 AICKHI

>member
-1 MERENFLYEEFDIL
+1 MERFLYEKLDVS
-15 RKYGQISEISN
+15 REIGAIKEIPN
-26 FIKQGLSKRI
+26 FLKQGLSKRI

-49 ITYFENEKLNKNKQI
+49 ITYFENEKLNKNKQV

-160 LHSNLFENKENAM
+160 LHLDLSENKENAM

-192 LNGFTKNKNKNKDKT
+192 VNTFTKNKT
-207 KSKKDSKKD
+207 KEEK
-216 EQKHWETSIMN
+216 EIQNNWETSIMN
-227 VFYSNKKNILLEF
+227 AFYSNKNSILLEF
-240 TATLDLDEKVEKK
+240 TATADLKDKNVEEK

-279 SINADTWKRTLIAL
+279 SINTDTWKRTLIAL

-326 FYDKFFEK
+326 FYDEFFEK

-356 LDYFRD
+356 LDYFRG

-381 EGKAIIING
+381 EEKAIIING

-442 ASYTIKEA
+442 AKYTITEA
-450 QLIGRGARYCPFL
+450 QLVGRGARYCPFL

-476 FDLDNKYRILETMLF
+476 SDLDNKYRILETMFF

-561 KVFYP
+561 KTFYP
-566 KIKNKNAKIENLIGN
+566 KSKNKNAKIENLIDN
-581 KNEKISDDIE
+581 KNEKISDNIE

-601 YNILSGS
+601 YNILSGT
-608 AIYFNELKFNIL
+608 AIYFNELKFNFL

-627 KSLKEFLSGEN
+627 KTLKEFLTGEN
-638 YLGNIAIEFKYA
+638 YLGNIGIEFKYT

-670 VICKHI
+670 AICKHI
-676 NEIKTEY
+676 NEIKIEY

-693 IKNIIK
+693 IKNVIK

-767 YYVIRNERFSELA
+767 YYIIRNERFSELA

-802 NDNKS
+802 DDKS

-814 EPKGEQ
+814 EQKGEQ

-846 KIIGLPFFNGK
+846 KIIGLPFFN
-857 GTKLKEFSEVINK
+857 
-870 FLDKI
+870 

>member
-1 MERENFLYEEFDIL
+1 MERFLYEKLDVSREIGAI
-15 RKYGQISEISN
+15 KEISN
-26 FIKQGLSKRI
+26 FLKQGLSKRI

-110 NFINVLSNKYLFNED
+110 NFINILSNKYLFNED

-160 LHSNLFENKENAM
+160 LHLDLFENKENAM

-192 LNGFTKNKNKNKDKT
+192 VNTFTKNRT
-207 KSKKDSKKD
+207 KEEKKI
-216 EQKHWETSIMN
+216 QNNWETSIMN
-227 VFYSNKKNILLEF
+227 AFYSNKNSILLEF
-240 TATLDLDEKVEKK
+240 TATADLKDKNVEEK

-279 SINADTWKRTLIAL
+279 SINTDTWKRTLIAL
-293 ILSEYRRFLFS
+293 ILSEYRKFLFS

-326 FYDKFFEK
+326 FYDEFFEK
-334 INKLDS
+334 INKLDN

-369 EFLKESIRDSFV
+369 EFLKESIRESFV
-381 EGKAIIING
+381 EEKAIIING

-491 HSIDDSKYISELKKA
+491 HSIDDSKYISELKKV

-561 KVFYP
+561 KTFYP
-566 KIKNKNAKIENLIGN
+566 KTKNKKAKTENLIDD
-581 KNEKISDDIE
+581 KNEKNFDNIE
-591 IKKIKLSEID
+591 IKKIKLNEIN
-601 YNILSGS
+601 YNILSGT
-608 AIYFNELKFNIL
+608 AIYFNELKFNFL

-627 KSLKEFLSGEN
+627 KTLKEFLTGEN
-638 YLGNIAIEFKYA
+638 YLGNIGIEFKYV

-670 VICKHI
+670 AICKHV

-683 EGREEFKPYE
+683 EGKEEFEPYK
-693 IKNIIK
+693 IKDVIK

-705 SSVNNEGKGE
+705 SRISSDGKGE
-715 SQIETSNNELK
+715 SQIKTSSSEFK
-726 LDLSMENWYVYNDNY
+726 LDLSVEDWYVYDDNY
-741 GTTEEKKFVKYFK
+741 GTTEEKSFIKYFK
-754 NEIKPKLD
+754 TEIKPKLD
-762 EKNFE
+762 QKNLE

-780 LYSFDKGERFEPDY
+780 IYSFDKGKRFEPDY
-794 LLFIKNKN
+794 LLFIKNKTL
-802 NDNKS
+802 DEGKNK
-807 EEYQIYA
+807 EYQIYA
-814 EPKGEQ
+814 EPKGKQ
-820 LLLVDKWKEDF
+820 FLVEDEWKEGF
-831 LIKIEEKQKTMKNNH
+831 LLEIEGKQKTAKNNH

-857 GTKLKEFSEVINK
+857 GTKLKEFSEAVNK
-870 FLDKI
+870 LLEKI

>member
-1 MERENFLYEEFDIL
+1 
-15 RKYGQISEISN
+15 
-26 FIKQGLSKRI
+26 
-36 ELREYQKEAFENF
+36 
-49 ITYFENEKLNKNKQI
+49 
-64 HTLFHMATG
+64 
-73 SGKTVIMA
+73 
-81 GLILYLYEKGYR
+81 
-93 NFLFF
+93 
-98 VNQTNILEKTKD
+98 
-110 NFINVLSNKYLFNED
+110 
-125 LNYLGEKVKINV
+125 
-137 VDNFQRDIFKNNNI
+137 
-151 NICFTTIQK
+151 
-160 LHSNLFENKENAM
+160 
-173 TGDDFENNKV
+173 
-183 VFISDESHH
+183 
-192 LNGFTKNKNKNKDKT
+192 
-207 KSKKDSKKD
+207 
-216 EQKHWETSIMN
+216 
-227 VFYSNKKNILLEF
+227 
-240 TATLDLDEKVEKK
+240 
-253 YRDKIIYNYPL
+253 
-264 KNFRESGYTKDFVNF
+264 
-279 SINADTWKRTLIAL
+279 
-293 ILSEYRRFLFS
+293 
-304 DCGQNIK
+304 
-311 PVIMLKSKVIKESRS
+311 
-326 FYDKFFEK
+326 
-334 INKLDS
+334 
-340 SDFENLPKED
+340 
-350 KYLKKA
+350 
-356 LDYFRD
+356 
-362 KDKNKTF
+362 
-369 EFLKESIRDSFV
+369 
-381 EGKAIIING
+381 
-390 NEDNNVE
+390 
-397 KQLLLNSLEDKKNNK
+397 
-412 RIIFAVDML
+412 ML

-476 FDLDNKYRILETMLF
+476 SDLDNKYRILETMFF

-534 NHGYVF
+534 NHGYIF

-547 TRENIYEIEEDLKY
+547 PRENIYEIEEDLKY

-566 KIKNKNAKIENLIGN
+566 KIKSKNVKIENLIDN
-581 KNEKISDDIE
+581 KNEKISDNIE

-601 YNILSGS
+601 YNILSGT
-608 AIYFNELKFNIL
+608 AIYFNELKFNFL

-627 KSLKEFLSGEN
+627 KTLKEFLTGEN
-638 YLGNIAIEFKYA
+638 YLGNIGIEFKYV

-670 VICKHI
+670 SICKHI
-676 NEIKTEY
+676 NEIKIEY

-693 IKNIIK
+693 IKNVIK

>member
-1 MERENFLYEEFDIL
+1 MERFLYEKLDVS
-15 RKYGQISEISN
+15 REIGAIKEIPN
-26 FIKQGLSKRI
+26 FLKQGLSKRI

-160 LHSNLFENKENAM
+160 LHLDLFENKENAM

-192 LNGFTKNKNKNKDKT
+192 VNTFTKNRT
-207 KSKKDSKKD
+207 KEEK
-216 EQKHWETSIMN
+216 EIQKSWETSIMN
-227 VFYSNKKNILLEF
+227 AFYSNKNSILLEF
-240 TATLDLDEKVEKK
+240 TATADLKDKNVEEK

-279 SINADTWKRTLIAL
+279 SINTDTWKRTLIAL

-326 FYDKFFEK
+326 FYDEFFEK
-334 INKLDS
+334 INKLDN

-476 FDLDNKYRILETMLF
+476 SDLDNKYRILETMFF

-521 YILKDEF
+521 YILKDKF

-608 AIYFNELKFNIL
+608 AIYFNELKFNSL

-627 KSLKEFLSGEN
+627 KTLKEFLTGEN
-638 YLGNIAIEFKYA
+638 YLGNIGIEFKYV

-670 VICKHI
+670 AICKHI

-693 IKNIIK
+693 IKNVIK

-780 LYSFDKGERFEPDY
+780 IYSFDKGKRFEPDY
-794 LLFIKNKN
+794 LLFIKNKTL
-802 NDNKS
+802 DEGKNK
-807 EEYQIYA
+807 EYQIYA
-814 EPKGEQ
+814 EPKGKQFSVE
-820 LLLVDKWKEDF
+820 DEWKEGF
-831 LIKIEEKQKTMKNNH
+831 LLEIEGKQKTAKNNH

-857 GTKLKEFSEVINK
+857 GTKLKEFSEAVNK
-870 FLDKI
+870 LLEKI

>member
-1 MERENFLYEEFDIL
+1 MERFLYEKLDVS
-15 RKYGQISEISN
+15 REIGAIKEIPN
-26 FIKQGLSKRI
+26 FLKQGLSKRI

-160 LHSNLFENKENAM
+160 LHLDLFENKENAM

-192 LNGFTKNKNKNKDKT
+192 VNTFTKKKT
-207 KSKKDSKKD
+207 KEEK
-216 EQKHWETSIMN
+216 EIQKSWETSIMN
-227 VFYSNKKNILLEF
+227 AFYSNKNNILLEF
-240 TATLDLDEKVEKK
+240 TATADLKDKNVEEK

-279 SINADTWKRTLIAL
+279 SINTDTWKRTLIAL
-293 ILSEYRRFLFS
+293 ILSEYRKFLFS

-326 FYDKFFEK
+326 FYDEFFEK
-334 INKLDS
+334 INKLDN

-381 EGKAIIING
+381 EEKAIIING

-476 FDLDNKYRILETMLF
+476 FDLDNKYRILETMFF

-506 LIEIGLQEKDMIERK
+506 LIEIGLQEKNMIERK

-566 KIKNKNAKIENLIGN
+566 KIKNKNAKIENLIDN
-581 KNEKISDDIE
+581 KNEKISDNIE

-638 YLGNIAIEFKYA
+638 YLGNVAIEFKYA

-670 VICKHI
+670 AICKHI

>member
-1 MERENFLYEEFDIL
+1 MERFLYEKLDVS
-15 RKYGQISEISN
+15 REIGAIKEIPN
-26 FIKQGLSKRI
+26 FLKQGLSKRI

-73 SGKTVIMA
+73 SGKTVVMA

-125 LNYLGEKVKINV
+125 LNYFGEKVKINV
-137 VDNFQRDIFKNNNI
+137 VDNFQRDIFENNNI

-160 LHSNLFENKENAM
+160 LHLDLFENKENAI

-192 LNGFTKNKNKNKDKT
+192 VNTFTKKKT
-207 KSKKDSKKD
+207 KEEKEIQNS
-216 EQKHWETSIMN
+216 WETSITN
-227 VFYSNKKNILLEF
+227 AFNSNENSVLLEF
-240 TATLDLDEKVEKK
+240 TATADLKDKNVEEK

-279 SINADTWKRTLIAL
+279 SINTDTWKRTLIAL

-326 FYDKFFEK
+326 FYDEFFEK

-381 EGKAIIING
+381 EEKAIIING

-412 RIIFAVDML
+412 RIIFAIDML

-476 FDLDNKYRILETMLF
+476 SDLDNKYRILETMFF
-491 HSIDDSKYISELKKA
+491 HSINDSKYISELKKA

-566 KIKNKNAKIENLIGN
+566 KIKSKNVKIENLIDN
-581 KNEKISDDIE
+581 KNEKISDNIE

-601 YNILSGS
+601 YNILSGT
-608 AIYFNELKFNIL
+608 AIYFNELKFNFL

-627 KSLKEFLSGEN
+627 KTLKEFLTGEN
-638 YLGNIAIEFKYA
+638 YLGNIGIEFKYI

-670 VICKHI
+670 AICKHI
-676 NEIKTEY
+676 NEIKIEY

-693 IKNIIK
+693 IKNVIK

-870 FLDKI
+870 FLEKI

>member
-1 MERENFLYEEFDIL
+1 MERFLYEKLDVS
-15 RKYGQISEISN
+15 REIGATKEITN
-26 FIKQGLSKRI
+26 FLKQGLSKRI

-81 GLILYLYEKGYR
+81 GFILYLYEKGYR

-110 NFINVLSNKYLFNED
+110 NFVNILSSKYLFDED
-125 LNYLGEKVKINV
+125 LNYFGEKVKINT
-137 VDNFQRDIFKNNNI
+137 VDNFQRNVFENNNI

-160 LHSNLFENKENAM
+160 LHSDLSKNKENAM
-173 TGDDFENNKV
+173 TKNDFESNKV

-192 LNGFTKNKNKNKDKT
+192 INTFTKKKT
-207 KSKKDSKKD
+207 KEEKKI
-216 EQKHWETSIMN
+216 QKSWETSIMN
-227 VFYSNKKNILLEF
+227 AFYSNKNSILLEF
-240 TATLDLDEKVEKK
+240 TATADLKDKNVEEK

-279 SINADTWKRTLIAL
+279 SINTDTWKRTLIAL

-326 FYDKFFEK
+326 FYNEFFEK

-381 EGKAIIING
+381 EEKAIIING

-463 VNEEQEKF
+463 VNEEQKKF

-638 YLGNIAIEFKYA
+638 YLGNVAIEFKYA

-820 LLLVDKWKEDF
+820 LLLKDKWKEGF
-831 LIKIEEKQKTMKNNH
+831 LLEIEEKQKTMKNNH

-857 GTKLKEFSEVINK
+857 GTKLKEFSEAVNK
-870 FLDKI
+870 LLEKI